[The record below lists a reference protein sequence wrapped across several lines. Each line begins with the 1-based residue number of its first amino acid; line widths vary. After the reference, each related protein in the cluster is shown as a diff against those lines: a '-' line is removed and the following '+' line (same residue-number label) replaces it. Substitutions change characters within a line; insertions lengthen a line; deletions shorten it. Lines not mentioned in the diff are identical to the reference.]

1 MSCDIRKKSAAVPGI
16 LEVGAPRVWMFLPT
30 CGLFFF
36 WCERDR
42 LEARTCVKRQMIP
55 HRPLRGV

>member
-1 MSCDIRKKSAAVPGI
+1 MSCHIRKKSAAVPGI
-16 LEVGAPRVWMFLPT
+16 LEVAVPCVWKFRPT
-30 CGLFFF
+30 CGLFF

-55 HRPLRGV
+55 HQPLRGV